1 MDNKLNKERKKVAAL
16 TLGCKVNVYDT
27 QAILEIFENRGYEIE
42 EFTNYADIY
51 LINTC
56 TVTNLGDKK
65 SRQMI
70 RRAKKQNPNSL
81 IIAAGCYSQVSPE
94 EVSKI
99 EGINLVVGTKDRSKI
114 VDMIENYNLN
124 QGVVNNVTNVEYEST
139 FENLEVNNLSTR
151 TRAFV
156 KIQEGCN
163 EFCSYCI
170 IPYARGRVRSREP
183 QDVLK
188 EVNNLVKNGYKEIV
202 IGGIHV
208 ASYGEDLKNTN
219 LLELLKQVHE
229 VQGLERI
236 RFSSLEP
243 KVITEEFISIIK
255 SLYKVCDHFHLSLQ
269 SGCDK
274 TLKNMNR
281 KYTTY
286 EYKKAVE
293 RLRNA
298 LPNVAIS
305 TDVIVGF
312 PGESDEDFLQS
323 LNFVE
328 EIGFS
333 KTHIFPYS
341 AKKGTKAYGFDNQVD
356 NNVKELRSKKM
367 KELDSKL
374 QKKFV
379 SNFLNKKL
387 DVLYEKEYK
396 SGIFE
401 GYSTNYIKVHTE
413 SEKSIENEIFT
424 IEVEEIKGL
433 YGISNKI

>member
-1 MDNKLNKERKKVAAL
+1 MNTSFNKERKKVAAL

-27 QAILEIFENRGYEIE
+27 QAMLEIFENRGYEIV
-42 EFTNYADIY
+42 EFANYADIY

-81 IIAAGCYSQVSPE
+81 IIAAGCYSQVSPD

-99 EGINLVVGTKDRSKI
+99 DGINLIVGTKDRSEI
-114 VDMIENYNLN
+114 VNMIENYNLN
-124 QGVVNNVTNVEYEST
+124 QGVVNNVTNVLYENI
-139 FENLEVNNLSTR
+139 FENLEVNNLSSR

-188 EVNNLVKNGYKEIV
+188 EVRNLVKNGYKEIV

-208 ASYGEDLKNTN
+208 ASYGEDLTNIN
-219 LLELLKQVHE
+219 LLGLLKQVHE
-229 VQGLERI
+229 IEGLERI

-243 KVITEEFISIIK
+243 KVITDEFISTIK
-255 SLYKVCDHFHLSLQ
+255 NLYKVCDHFHLSLQ

-286 EYKKAVE
+286 DYKKVVE
-293 RLRNA
+293 KLRNA
-298 LPNVAIS
+298 MPNVAIS

-312 PGESDEDFLQS
+312 PGETNEDFLQS
-323 LNFVE
+323 LKFVE
-328 EIGFS
+328 DIGFS

-341 AKKGTKAYGFDNQVD
+341 AKKGTKAYGFNNQIDNT
-356 NNVKELRSKKM
+356 VKELRSKKM
-367 KELDSKL
+367 KELDYKL
-374 QKKFV
+374 QKDFLGK
-379 SNFLNKKL
+379 FLNKKL
-387 DVLYEKEYK
+387 DVLYEKK
-396 SGIFE
+396 FKNNIFK
-401 GYSTNYIKVHTE
+401 GYTSNYIKVHTI
-413 SEKSIENEIFT
+413 SEKCIENKIFT
-424 IEVEEIKGL
+424 VEIQEIKDL
-433 YGISNKI
+433 YGISNRL